1 MPLSMLSPPMLRAAA
16 LATLAVG
23 LLAAASPMAVAQDDL
38 AREVELLKRD
48 LSDLQRFIYR
58 GEGQPPARAAP
69 SAAAPAPSSA
79 PGSPAT
85 AEPLPTDVAGRLQVK
100 MQRLEREMRDL
111 TGRVEEAEFRAR
123 QAEQR
128 LETYAADLEYR
139 LQRLEQSAGLSAG
152 TGDAAA
158 GPGASP
164 GAAPGAPVALGQPAD
179 AGQAAPAPDAQAP
192 GTTVIS
198 SAGATQD
205 GGAAGAASSE
215 GALGVLRT
223 NAAGEVIGAEIAPRA
238 PAAESP
244 APAPAA
250 SAPQAPPAPGAVGEA
265 ATTAAAP
272 TAALPEGTP
281 ESQYEYAFS
290 LLRKR
295 DFPAAEAAMRRF
307 VDRHGDHQLAGNAM
321 YWLGETFYARENY
334 RDAAATFL
342 DAYTGYPSNDKASH
356 SLLKLAMSLG
366 ALGKKD
372 AACQA
377 FATLSQD
384 GSASQRI
391 LATGESEAAKLGCS

>member
-1 MPLSMLSPPMLRAAA
+1 MPLSTLSPPMLRAAA

-23 LLAAASPMAVAQDDL
+23 LVATAPTMAVAQDDL

-58 GEGQPPARAAP
+58 GEGQPPAP
-69 SAAAPAPSSA
+69 AAAPPPAPS
-79 PGSPAT
+79 AT

-139 LQRLEQSAGLSAG
+139 LQRIEQSAGLSVGSGGAP
-152 TGDAAA
+152 AAA
-158 GPGASP
+158 TG
-164 GAAPGAPVALGQPAD
+164 GAPVALGQPAN
-179 AGQAAPAPDAQAP
+179 AGQAGAAPGAEAP
-192 GTTVIS
+192 GTTVIT
-198 SAGATQD
+198 SAGASQD
-205 GGAAGAASSE
+205 GALTDGAPAE

-223 NAAGEVIGAEIAPRA
+223 NAAGEVIGAEMAA
-238 PAAESP
+238 LPAAADSEGQAAAEPPSSQ
-244 APAPAA
+244 AA
-250 SAPQAPPAPGAVGEA
+250 SQVAPQAAPQPPPAPGAVGEA

-272 TAALPEGTP
+272 TAALPEGAP
-281 ESQYEYAFS
+281 EAQYEYAFS

-295 DFPAAEAAMRRF
+295 DFPAAEAAMRGF

-366 ALGKKD
+366 ALGKTD

-391 LATGESEAAKLGCS
+391 LATGESEAAKLGCP